1 MLPFLS
7 EELSKD
13 APLRYVDW
21 SSELQGWHLELLFE
35 GFK

>member
-7 EELSKD
+7 EELSKN

-21 SSELQGWHLELLFE
+21 TSELQGSHLELLFE
-35 GFK
+35 AFK